1 LSKRRYIIAPLLL
14 LTLFL
19 TYQVSITLFTHVHIV
34 NGVMIVHSHPSSG
47 KHHTHTTGQVI
58 SIAHLST
65 IHTLEAEVQAEM
77 TVFRPLLYVLEYKIN
92 TFRAKRFARNVSIC
106 ALLLFIA
113 ETKVY
118 LLMEYIRAIPLADG
132 NVFLP

>member
-1 LSKRRYIIAPLLL
+1 
-14 LTLFL
+14 
-19 TYQVSITLFTHVHIV
+19 
-34 NGVMIVHSHPSSG
+34 MIVHSHPSSG

-92 TFRAKRFARNVSIC
+92 TFRAKALSARKRFARNVSIC

>member
-1 LSKRRYIIAPLLL
+1 
-14 LTLFL
+14 
-19 TYQVSITLFTHVHIV
+19 
-34 NGVMIVHSHPSSG
+34 MIVHSHPSSG

-92 TFRAKRFARNVSIC
+92 TFRAKARFARNVSIC